1 MLLMR
6 VSLPRRPGALGAV
19 ATALGSL
26 DADINLVEI
35 VEKGPDCE
43 IDEFILDLPASQ
55 TIEAIVAACD
65 GLEGVEVQWIR
76 NYPRGGGIE
85 SDLELLR
92 RMNADSC
99 GAAEMLAS
107 ASPIVFR
114 AQWGLVLDV
123 SAEPRVTFG
132 TPAAPELDA
141 ETLGRFGPFDTTHRV
156 TLDDGWLPGWDDH
169 HAVVAPMSE
178 QRAVVVG
185 RRGEPAFFLS
195 ELARLDYLVGASRG
209 SVVSAEF
216 APSVNSVVKH
226 RHPLAAPLYSR
237 DSGT

>member
-6 VSLPRRPGALGAV
+6 ISLPRRPGALGTV

-35 VEKGPDCE
+35 VEKGPDFE
-43 IDEFILDLPASQ
+43 IDEFILDLPAAQ
-55 TIEAIVAACD
+55 PIEAIVEACD
-65 GLEGVEVQWIR
+65 ALDGVEVQWIR

-92 RMNADSC
+92 RMNADTC
-99 GAAEMLAS
+99 RAAEMLAS

-123 SAEPRVTFG
+123 SAGPRVTFG
-132 TPAAPELDA
+132 TPAAPDLDA
-141 ETLGRFGPFDTTHRV
+141 EILKRFGPFDTTHRV
-156 TLDDGWLPGWDDH
+156 ALDKGWLPGWDDH
-169 HAVVAPMSE
+169 HAVVAPMPA

-185 RRGEPAFFLS
+185 RRGEPAFFNS
-195 ELARLDYLVGASRG
+195 ELARLDYLVGSTRG
-209 SVVSAEF
+209 SVDPVEIGPTINSALKQRQ
-216 APSVNSVVKH
+216 A
-226 RHPLAAPLYSR
+226 LAAPLYSR
-237 DSGT
+237 NSG

>member
-35 VEKGPDCE
+35 VEKGPDFE

-65 GLEGVEVQWIR
+65 GIDGVEVHWIR
-76 NYPRGGGIE
+76 NYPRGGGID

-92 RMNADSC
+92 RMDADRC
-99 GAAEMLAS
+99 RAPEMLAS

-123 SAEPRVTFG
+123 S
-132 TPAAPELDA
+132 
-141 ETLGRFGPFDTTHRV
+141 GRTTGHVRH
-156 TLDDGWLPGWDDH
+156 TG
-169 HAVVAPMSE
+169 
-178 QRAVVVG
+178 
-185 RRGEPAFFLS
+185 
-195 ELARLDYLVGASRG
+195 G
-209 SVVSAEF
+209 S
-216 APSVNSVVKH
+216 
-226 RHPLAAPLYSR
+226 
-237 DSGT
+237 

>member
-6 VSLPRRPGALGAV
+6 VALPRRPGALGAV

-35 VEKGPDCE
+35 VEKGPESE
-43 IDEFILDLPASQ
+43 IDEFILDLPASK
-55 TIEAIVAACD
+55 TIEEIVEACD
-65 GLEGVEVQWIR
+65 SLEGVEVQWIR

-92 RMNADSC
+92 RMNADRC
-99 GAAEMLAS
+99 RAAEMLAS

-123 SAEPRVTFG
+123 SAGPRITFG
-132 TPAAPELDA
+132 TPAAPDLDA

-156 TLDDGWLPGWDDH
+156 TLDHGWLPGWDDH
-169 HAVVAPMSE
+169 HAVVAPMPE

-185 RRGEPAFFLS
+185 RRGEPTFFAS
-195 ELARLDYLVGASRG
+195 ELARLDYLVGATRG
-209 SVVSAEF
+209 SGASAEVV
-216 APSVNSVVKH
+216 PTVDSVVKH

-237 DSGT
+237 DSG